1 MELLS
6 IADISKKLNIPQS
19 NLRYYRDKYLDY
31 IPYVG
36 TGKKRRYKA
45 EAIEVF
51 SRIAILTTEGKTA
64 NDIAILLS
72 AENTKIIDIINET
85 ATTTT
90 TTPQIDIFQ
99 VLSKQQ
105 HQIDDLIAHQKQLE
119 QQLNN
124 HYKLVDERLRQLNQ
138 PKEKV
143 ELKSFWQR
151 LFG

>member
-72 AENTKIIDIINET
+72 AENTKTIDIINET

-90 TTPQIDIFQ
+90 TTPQIDIF
-99 VLSKQQ
+99 
-105 HQIDDLIAHQKQLE
+105 
-119 QQLNN
+119 
-124 HYKLVDERLRQLNQ
+124 
-138 PKEKV
+138 
-143 ELKSFWQR
+143 
-151 LFG
+151 